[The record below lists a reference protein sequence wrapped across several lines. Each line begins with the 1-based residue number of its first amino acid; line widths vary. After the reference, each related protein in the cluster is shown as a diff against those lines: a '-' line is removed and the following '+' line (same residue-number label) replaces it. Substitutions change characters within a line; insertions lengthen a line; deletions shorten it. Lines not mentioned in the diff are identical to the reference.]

1 MYRAQPPPRKYEE
14 YAYVLD
20 FNSRGK
26 SSTVRG
32 REGIIVTAIGED
44 RLTLLEVLGI
54 PNSTFE
60 IGEKIYIG
68 KDGRTKVLSVL
79 GKMEYDKISSS
90 AQSELQ
96 TVVQTI
102 VTAIG
107 EDRLTLLE
115 ILGIPNTTFEIGEKI
130 YIGKDGRTK
139 VLSVLGK
146 MEYDKISSSAQ
157 SELPTVVQTIVT
169 ANESKFV
176 EYLNNARPLTPR
188 IHALEL
194 IPGIGKTYMKTMLEE
209 REKKKFE
216 SYQDLQD
223 RVGFKDPVKHISER
237 IMDEITGESRMNLF
251 VKR

>member
-1 MYRAQPPPRKYEE
+1 MHRSQFPPRKYEE

-20 FNSRGK
+20 FNPRGK

-32 REGIIVTAIGED
+32 REGIIVI
-44 RLTLLEVLGI
+44 
-54 PNSTFE
+54 
-60 IGEKIYIG
+60 
-68 KDGRTKVLSVL
+68 
-79 GKMEYDKISSS
+79 
-90 AQSELQ
+90 
-96 TVVQTI
+96 
-102 VTAIG
+102 AIG

-115 ILGIPNTTFEIGEKI
+115 ILGVPNSSFDVGERI
-130 YIGKDGRTK
+130 YIGKEGRTK

-146 MEYDKISSSAQ
+146 MDYDSVSSSAQ
-157 SELPTVVQTIVT
+157 SELAAVVENIVT
-169 ANESKFV
+169 TNESKFV

-216 SYQDLQD
+216 SYEDLQE
-223 RVGFKDPVKHISER
+223 RVGFKEPVKHISER
-237 IMDEITGESRMNLF
+237 IMDEITGQSRMNLF

>member
-1 MYRAQPPPRKYEE
+1 MYRAQSPPRKYEE
-14 YAYVLD
+14 HAYVLD
-20 FNSRGK
+20 FNPRGK

-44 RLTLLEVLGI
+44 RLTLLEILGI
-54 PNSTFE
+54 PNSVFE

-79 GKMEYDKISSS
+79 GKMDYE
-90 AQSELQ
+90 
-96 TVVQTI
+96 
-102 VTAIG
+102 
-107 EDRLTLLE
+107 
-115 ILGIPNTTFEIGEKI
+115 
-130 YIGKDGRTK
+130 
-139 VLSVLGK
+139 
-146 MEYDKISSSAQ
+146 KISSSAQ
-157 SELPTVVQTIVT
+157 SELPAVVEKIVT
-169 ANESKFV
+169 NNESKFV
-176 EYLNNARPLTPR
+176 EYLNKAQPLTPR

-216 SYQDLQD
+216 SYDDLQE
-223 RVGFKDPVKHISER
+223 RVGLKEPVKHISQR